1 MPPLRLLVGPEQSV
15 KQDVSLNLI
24 KACVLHVSY
33 LSYQFFIIV
42 FFKVVSTLNA
52 SNGIVAWVGIYSLT
66 HPGNKNLSCE
76 CITHT
81 S

>member
-1 MPPLRLLVGPEQSV
+1 MLPLRLLVGPEQSV
-15 KQDVSLNLI
+15 KQNVSLKLI
-24 KACVLHVSY
+24 KACVLHVLY
-33 LSYQFFIIV
+33 ISYQFFIIV
-42 FFKVVSTLNA
+42 FFKVVSILNA
-52 SNGIVAWVGIYSLT
+52 SNGIVPWVGILT